1 MTYREILK
9 CENAQQLLHECN
21 LTVAQV
27 FKNIDAD
34 RALNSSEIKATRLGY
49 HTTSVVKWF
58 CKNVLLF
65 NNFGQ
70 KVLR

>member
-1 MTYREILK
+1 MTDREILK
-9 CENAQQLLHECN
+9 CENAQQLLRECN

-34 RALNSSEIKATRLGY
+34 RALNSSTIKATKLGY
-49 HTTSVVKWF
+49 HTVETVKWF

-70 KVLR
+70 EVLR